1 MNEIRIKKIDDSFKI
16 PIVMENEDGTETR
29 KMLEFNFSVKDYNK
43 IRNLMKKAE
52 SVTEKLPDGFT
63 VEDIDKS
70 VEQIKELF
78 ESIAPNKWEEFFD
91 FIDGNVEYMSLV
103 IQGVLEKILDK
114 AVKNK
119 QAEILPEVPKDAEEV

>member
-1 MNEIRIKKIDDSFKI
+1 
-16 PIVMENEDGTETR
+16 
-29 KMLEFNFSVKDYNK
+29 
-43 IRNLMKKAE
+43 MKKAE